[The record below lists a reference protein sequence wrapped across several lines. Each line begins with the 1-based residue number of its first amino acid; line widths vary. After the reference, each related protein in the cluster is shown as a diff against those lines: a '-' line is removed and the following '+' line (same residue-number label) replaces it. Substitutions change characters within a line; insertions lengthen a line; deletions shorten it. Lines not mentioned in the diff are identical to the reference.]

1 MLSRLC
7 NILSKSMK
15 FSIQRTIMT
24 TSAVCYII
32 YTLTLGVL
40 HERMVSGIGLFV
52 VYCYMVRF
60 LYYPFTYPC
69 VCFLQFYY
77 FSLSSSWVCHVH
89 ETRTVWDF
97 VISIV
102 LGANISGESILKHA
116 ASDAFIG
123 NRFVFAVSGTYM
135 HIIGVYQEIYIQF
148 SWRYLV
154 MTLNQ
159 SRIF

>member
-1 MLSRLC
+1 
-7 NILSKSMK
+7 
-15 FSIQRTIMT
+15 MT

-116 ASDAFIG
+116 ASDAFHREQICLCCLWDLHAY
-123 NRFVFAVSGTYM
+123 NWS
-135 HIIGVYQEIYIQF
+135 
-148 SWRYLV
+148 L
-154 MTLNQ
+154 
-159 SRIF
+159 SRNIHSV